1 MLFYITLFNQSM
13 LRTQFYIEF
22 KESAFSKH
30 YLKLNKKKENL
41 QMLAVF
47 IKPYLSWVIFLELQT
62 CCG

>member
-30 YLKLNKKKENL
+30 CLKLNKKK
-41 QMLAVF
+41 
-47 IKPYLSWVIFLELQT
+47 I
-62 CCG
+62 CRC